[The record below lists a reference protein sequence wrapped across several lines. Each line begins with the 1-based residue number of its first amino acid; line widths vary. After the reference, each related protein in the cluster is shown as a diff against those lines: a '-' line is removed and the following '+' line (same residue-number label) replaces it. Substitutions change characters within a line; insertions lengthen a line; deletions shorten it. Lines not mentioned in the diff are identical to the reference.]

1 MPVNHDTPEA
11 AELDAKVLQLKNEG
25 LTFREIADR
34 LGYSAPSYMYRC
46 YQRGI
51 RRVVDPHVAEYRSN
65 QLAEI
70 EAERALLEEIIH
82 AYHPVVSQGHIVS
95 VITGMDDAGKPVYGD
110 ALEDAGPILA
120 AMDRRAKLR
129 AQEMDL
135 LGLKAPVKVDATIYE
150 VTEVEIEL
158 RELVQQQQ
166 ARNDAAREALRE
178 QA

>member
-11 AELDAKVLQLKNEG
+11 AALDAEVIKLKTEG
-25 LTFREIADR
+25 LTFQEIADR
-34 LGYSAPSYMYRC
+34 LGYTAKSYMYRC
-46 YQRGI
+46 YQRGL

-95 VITGMDDAGKPVYGD
+95 MIVGMDDNGKPIYGQP
-110 ALEDAGPILA
+110 LEDAGPVLA

-129 AQEMDL
+129 AQEMEL
-135 LGLKAPVKVDATIYE
+135 LGLKAPVRVEATVE
-150 VTEVEIEL
+150 QVTPADIEL
-158 RELVQQQQ
+158 RELIQQQQ
-166 ARNDAAREALRE
+166 ARNQAALESLREAP
-178 QA
+178 